1 MTLKGSQNLNLHL
14 KGFIVIPDYRY
25 YISISNEISDRVE
38 KIREIISSLE
48 VFTEEDNYIIYR
60 SRSYTTLKRTKN
72 FCTLTLSAISVVMNN
87 YNIQQILDTK
97 K

>member
-1 MTLKGSQNLNLHL
+1 MTSKGSQNLNLHL
-14 KGFIVIPDYRY
+14 KGFVTIPDYKY
-25 YISISNEISDRVE
+25 YISVSNEISNRVE
-38 KIREIISSLE
+38 KIKEIVSGLE
-48 VFTEEDNYIIYR
+48 VFIEEGNYIIYR
-60 SRSYTTLKRTKN
+60 SRSYTNLRRVKS